1 AVTDIEL
8 TGKSITLTDKY
19 GSSVHQNIVLTYLME
34 LYQMDFAEL
43 SEAVSTH
50 YPSHKGVIMTIA
62 EQLEEKGLEKG
73 LEKGRAEERSRLVL
87 MMRQRG
93 KSLEEIKDFLDLT
106 DEQLLQALDYVPVQS
121 NGALNQD

>member
-1 AVTDIEL
+1 
-8 TGKSITLTDKY
+8 
-19 GSSVHQNIVLTYLME
+19 ME

-62 EQLEEKGLEKG
+62 EQLEERGLEKG

-87 MMRQRG
+87 MMRQKG

>member
-1 AVTDIEL
+1 
-8 TGKSITLTDKY
+8 
-19 GSSVHQNIVLTYLME
+19 
-34 LYQMDFAEL
+34 MDFAEL

-62 EQLEEKGLEKG
+62 EQLEEKG

-106 DEQLLQALDYVPVQS
+106 DEQLLQALDYVPVQR

>member
-1 AVTDIEL
+1 
-8 TGKSITLTDKY
+8 
-19 GSSVHQNIVLTYLME
+19 
-34 LYQMDFAEL
+34 MDFAEL

-73 LEKGRAEERSRLVL
+73 RAEERSRLVL
-87 MMRQRG
+87 MMRQKG

-106 DEQLLQALDYVPVQS
+106 DEQLLQALDYVPVQR

>member
-1 AVTDIEL
+1 
-8 TGKSITLTDKY
+8 
-19 GSSVHQNIVLTYLME
+19 E

-73 LEKGRAEERSRLVL
+73 RAEERSRLVL
-87 MMRQRG
+87 MMRQKG

-106 DEQLLQALDYVPVQS
+106 DEQLLQALDYVPVQR